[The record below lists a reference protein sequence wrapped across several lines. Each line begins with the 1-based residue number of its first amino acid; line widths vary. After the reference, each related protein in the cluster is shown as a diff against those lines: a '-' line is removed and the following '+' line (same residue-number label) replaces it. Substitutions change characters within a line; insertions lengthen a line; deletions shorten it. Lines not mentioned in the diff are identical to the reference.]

1 MKKNH
6 FVNKGFVVKITSDAK
21 YHYFIKIMLWTKLVI
36 IHNFIISGKGLLVA
50 GGSQV
55 QYRPMD
61 VMELFNPINKTS
73 CVVTAK
79 LDHTRDRHTGDGNLV
94 CGGWTDSDSISS
106 CYNVATGDTINLL
119 NGRNSHTSW
128 STDAG
133 VYLLGGSGGTG
144 STTELVTGDTTQ
156 AGFGLKYDTR

>member
-1 MKKNH
+1 
-6 FVNKGFVVKITSDAK
+6 
-21 YHYFIKIMLWTKLVI
+21 MLWTKLVI

-61 VMELFNPINKTS
+61 VMELFNPISKTS

-79 LDHTRDRHTGDGNLV
+79 LDQPRHFHTGDGNLV
-94 CGGWTDSDSISS
+94 CGGLANDGGSS
-106 CYNVATGDTINLL
+106 CYNVVTGDTINLL
-119 NGRNSHTSW
+119 DERQGHTSW

-133 VYLLGGSGGTG
+133 IYLLGGSP
-144 STTELVTGDTTQ
+144 SSNWRTTELVTGDTTQ
-156 AGFGLKYDTR
+156 AGFGLKYDTT

>member
-1 MKKNH
+1 M
-6 FVNKGFVVKITSDAK
+6 
-21 YHYFIKIMLWTKLVI
+21 
-36 IHNFIISGKGLLVA
+36 A
-50 GGSQV
+50 GGSSGSTST
-55 QYRPMD
+55 MD

-119 NGRNSHTSW
+119 DDRWEHTSW

-133 VYLLGGSGGTG
+133 T
-144 STTELVTGDTTQ
+144 
-156 AGFGLKYDTR
+156 